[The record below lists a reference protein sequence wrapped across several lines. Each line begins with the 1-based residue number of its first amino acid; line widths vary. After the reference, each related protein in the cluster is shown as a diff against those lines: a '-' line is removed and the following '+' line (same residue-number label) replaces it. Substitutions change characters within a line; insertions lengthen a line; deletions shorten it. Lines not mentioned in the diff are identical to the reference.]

1 MKQLNLLLLTLFV
14 SFHLYAKNPIPKRV
28 HFVTLDKS
36 IAYKD
41 IKISKVKA
49 MLQDQKDFLW
59 IGTQEGLLKFNGEK
73 FDSYTREN
81 TNHAIP
87 NNDIASL
94 IQLSNGDIWIGTYGG
109 LCIYNPVKEKFN
121 TYQQKDLNFNDILIS
136 DFLEDKK
143 KNLWMA
149 SSDGVYVKKKDSAGF
164 EKIQS
169 DIEIAEVTSIIEDE
183 YNTVWFGSSKGLFY
197 IDKKGLVKKVN
208 SFENVNILSLALSI
222 DKKDIYVGSFQGLHA
237 INAYN
242 KKKIKLKLSEE
253 IKEDVIWTL
262 HSDVKSGVIWAGGQ
276 KGLIKISGNRIENI
290 HSYTNGVQKKYR
302 IYDLF
307 VDNAGTLWIGTVF
320 NELLKYETAENR
332 FETFRKIEGDEK
344 SLSSNVILSF
354 LELRN
359 GNFWIGTDGGSI
371 NVLKNDKDANLYFD
385 PLLKNDPLENSV
397 ILSMAEHP
405 TKPLVY
411 IATYTMGI
419 QVFDL
424 EKNKFVKPFNRH
436 TTNGKMLS
444 DEVRHL
450 SFDLNGHLWGATK
463 GGIIL
468 INPETRKLHVYVNDS
483 KLKTSL
489 RNDAVLEV
497 KHDKKG
503 NHYAATFRGV
513 NISSDKNLKYFE
525 HIKIPGK
532 DQKIAT
538 TSMDKNGNLWIGTL
552 NEGVFVYNPTSKEF
566 IKSISKPQ
574 IPSNSIFKIEEDS
587 QGDFWISSSNGLIKM
602 DVDTYESKVFGVIDG
617 LQDDQFAYGSS
628 YKTNDGLMLFGGV
641 NGFSAFYPEDII
653 SNQYKPKLAIQSLLI
668 NNKELK
674 PSNEN
679 SLLEKSILFTNRINL
694 HYNQNNIKIR
704 FVALNYTYSG
714 FNQYKYQLEGLNDEW
729 VDNGNSNV
737 AQFSNLSPGKYTFKV
752 IGSNND
758 GIWNEE
764 PVSLDIIITPPFWQ
778 TWIFRLLVAIILV
791 LVVVLIINYRTKQ
804 LEIQK
809 NILEAE
815 VKSRTN
821 ELAESNQTLQI
832 QQQDLQAKH
841 EELLIQAEEIS
852 KQRKFLTERNE
863 ELQTANS
870 TINHQMQT
878 IQDSIRYAENIQSA
892 ILPSKEE
899 LTIGSDVEV
908 IFRPKDVVSGD
919 YYWAFNHNGY
929 QYRAVVDCTGH
940 GVPGAFMSMLGYSI
954 LNKAINQVQ
963 DSNPAEML
971 EILRKEIYTSLR
983 QEVSNNSDG
992 MDIILMARSLENKE
1006 SILFA
1011 GAKIPL
1017 VVWRKEKGEVE
1028 VLPTDKARIGGNH
1041 RSTKKEFNLYTTNIQ
1056 EGDLI
1061 YLYTDGIVDQANQEK
1076 KKVGSKQMYEL
1087 IASIGDKELD
1097 RQKFAFEQ
1105 LLEEYSLQRD
1115 DVTLIILKA

>member
-1 MKQLNLLLLTLFV
+1 MKQLSLLLFTLVV
-14 SFHLYAKNPIPKRV
+14 SFQLYAKNPIPKRV

-41 IKISKVKA
+41 VKISKVKA
-49 MLQDQKDFLW
+49 ILQDEKDFLW

-73 FDSYTREN
+73 FDVFTREN
-81 TNHAIP
+81 TDHAIP

-94 IQLSNGDIWIGTYGG
+94 IQLSNGEVWIGTYGG
-109 LCIYNPVKEKFN
+109 LSYYNPVLEQFN
-121 TYQQKDLNFNDILIS
+121 TYFQKDIDFNELLVS

-149 SSDGVYVKKKDSAGF
+149 TSEGVFVKKSSSSSF
-164 EKIQS
+164 EKIKT
-169 DIEIAEVTSIIEDE
+169 DIDIGEATSVIEDE
-183 YNTVWFGSSKGLFY
+183 YNTLWIGSSKGLFY
-197 IDKKGLVKKVN
+197 IDKKGNVEKVGA
-208 SFENVNILSLALSI
+208 FDNVNVLSLALSI
-222 DKKDIYVGSFQGLHA
+222 DKKEIYVGSFQGLHA

-242 KKKIKLKLSEE
+242 KKKVEIKLSQE
-253 IKEDVIWTL
+253 IKEDVIWSLYT
-262 HSDVKSGVIWAGGQ
+262 DMNSGIVWAGGQ
-276 KGLIKISGNRIENI
+276 KGLIKISGERIERI

-307 VDNAGTLWIGTVF
+307 VDKAGTLWIGTVF
-320 NELLKYETAENR
+320 NEILKYETAENR
-332 FETFRKIEGDEK
+332 FETFRKVEGDDK

-359 GNFWIGTDGGSI
+359 GDFWIGTDGGSI
-371 NVLKNDKDANLYFD
+371 NVLKNDKDANLYFE

-397 ILSMAEHP
+397 ILSMVEHP

-411 IATYTMGI
+411 IATYTSGI

-424 EKNKFVKPFNRH
+424 KKKKFLKPFNQQ

-444 DEVRHL
+444 DEIRHL
-450 SFDLNGHLWGATK
+450 SFDTKGLLWGATK
-463 GGIIL
+463 GGLVLVNTDTRHIDVFTHDK
-468 INPETRKLHVYVNDS
+468 NTETS
-483 KLKTSL
+483 MS
-489 RNDAVLEV
+489 NDAVLEV
-497 KHDKKG
+497 KHDNSG
-503 NHYAATFRGV
+503 NHYITTFRGV
-513 NISSDKNLKYFE
+513 NINNDQNLAHFE
-525 HIKIPGK
+525 HIEIPGK
-532 DQKIAT
+532 DQKTAT
-538 TSMDKNGNLWIGTL
+538 SFIDKNGKLWIGSF
-552 NEGVFVYNPTSKEF
+552 NEGLFVYDLSTKEF
-566 IKSISKPQ
+566 IKSIAKPE

-602 DVDTYESKVFGVIDG
+602 DVDTYESKVFGRIDG

-628 YKTNDGLMLFGGV
+628 YTTKEGLMLFGGV

-653 SNQYKPKLAIQSLLI
+653 SNQYKPKLAIQSLFI

-674 PSNEN
+674 PSSKE
-679 SLLEKSILFTNRINL
+679 SLIEKSILFTNRIHL
-694 HYNQNNIKIR
+694 PHHKNNIKIS

-758 GIWNEE
+758 GIWNDE
-764 PVSLDIIITPPFWQ
+764 PVTLDIIITPPFWQ
-778 TWIFRLLVAIILV
+778 TWIFRVLIAIGGILI
-791 LVVVLIINYRTKQ
+791 VVLIINYRTRQ

-815 VKSRTN
+815 VKHRTN
-821 ELAESNQTLQI
+821 ELAESNYTLQV

-878 IQDSIRYAENIQSA
+878 IQDSIRYAQNIQSA
-892 ILPSKEE
+892 ILPSKQE
-899 LTIGSDVEV
+899 LQIGNDVEV
-908 IFRPKDVVSGD
+908 IYKPKDVVSGD
-919 YYWAFNHNGY
+919 YYWAFNHHGY

-954 LNKAINQVQ
+954 LNKAINQINTS
-963 DSNPAEML
+963 DPAKIL
-971 EILRKEIYTSLR
+971 EILRKEIYISLR

-992 MDIILMARSLENKE
+992 MDIILMARSLEQKE
-1006 SILFA
+1006 KVLFA

-1017 VVWRKEKGEVE
+1017 VIWRKNKGEVE
-1028 VLPTDKARIGGNH
+1028 VLPTDKSRIGGTH
-1041 RSTKKEFNLYTTNIQ
+1041 RSTKKEFNIYSTTIQ
-1056 EGDLI
+1056 EGDCL
-1061 YLYTDGIVDQANQEK
+1061 YLFTDGIVDQANLDK
-1076 KKVGSKQMYEL
+1076 KKVGSKQLYKL
-1087 IASIGDKELD
+1087 IETIGDKELD

-1105 LLEEYSLQRD
+1105 LLEKYTLQRD
-1115 DVTLIILKA
+1115 DVTMIIFKV